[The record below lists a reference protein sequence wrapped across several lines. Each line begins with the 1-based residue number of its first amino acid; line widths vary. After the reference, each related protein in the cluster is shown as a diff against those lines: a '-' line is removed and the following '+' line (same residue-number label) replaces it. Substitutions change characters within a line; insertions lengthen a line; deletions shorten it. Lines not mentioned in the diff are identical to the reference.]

1 MSIPKHQN
9 DVLRW
14 LKLMLL
20 GDGERKS
27 NEKKKKTEKSKTEK
41 IAKALRKAGYGIM
54 ELKRNPDLV
63 VNYSDTF
70 TLTIFEAPKS
80 C

>member
-1 MSIPKHQN
+1 MK
-9 DVLRW
+9 VGCW
-14 LKLMLL
+14 GMEKGKVM
-20 GDGERKS
+20 
-27 NEKKKKTEKSKTEK
+27 KKKKTEKSKTEK